1 LKKCKKFVYSCITNV
16 ALVGTKVNFHC
27 DFTTQFDAKK
37 TCKSLQ
43 TGVPDICLKV
53 HENTEVD
60 FLEQMGLICTLF
72 V

>member
-1 LKKCKKFVYSCITNV
+1 MCKKSVYSCITNV
-16 ALVGTKVNFHC
+16 ALVGTKVNFRC

-43 TGVPDICLKV
+43 AEVPEISLKI
-53 HENTEVD
+53 HEDTEVD

>member
-1 LKKCKKFVYSCITNV
+1 MKCKKSVYSCITNV
-16 ALVGTKVNFHC
+16 SRMDTKISFHC
-27 DFTTQFDAKK
+27 DFITQFEVKK

-43 TGVPDICLKV
+43 TDVPEISLKI

-60 FLEQMGLICTLF
+60 FLEQIGLICTLF